1 MIFNELLDIK
11 CCKTNRVPISNTL
24 PKINIKNYNFFKL
37 DNGLKIILIENNK
50 FPIIRIGLYF
60 DIEPIQENKIGIKHI
75 IKNMLMAGS
84 ENYTKEKLYDT
95 LEYFGS
101 NINISSSNIE
111 MSILSKNI
119 EISIKILSDIIINPN
134 LNSINELNNSIKK
147 YLIFLKS
154 KNKDIDYLI
163 SKIKNKL
170 FYGINHPYGQIISEE
185 SLQNITLNDIKTFY
199 NTYYKPNIA
208 YLTFIGN
215 FSIEKIKNLVKKY
228 FSYWKKGLLP
238 NKNYIIPQ
246 HSQLEIDLINEPTA
260 KKAIIYMGNPISLE
274 TMNNDFLIAQMVNN
288 ILGNG
293 PNSRLF
299 INIREN
305 KKYAYYI
312 ASNIIINDYKT
323 IFSLKTQINLHH
335 VNDTINLLIK
345 ELHDITTHYISD
357 KELENNKKE
366 EIGHFIMKFENPI
379 KYINYIINEIKYPKN
394 FLKNYILNIKN
405 ITKEQI
411 LETAKK
417 YFLINYFRI
426 IIIGNNFNIKEM
438 KKFGYPIYLYN
449 TNGICNKKI

>member
-1 MIFNELLDIK
+1 MIFNELTYQK
-11 CCKTNRVPISNTL
+11 CCKTNIVPISNTL

-75 IKNMLMAGS
+75 IKNMLIAGS
-84 ENYTKEKLYDT
+84 ENYTKEKLYST

-228 FSYWKKGLLP
+228 FSYWKK
-238 NKNYIIPQ
+238 
-246 HSQLEIDLINEPTA
+246 
-260 KKAIIYMGNPISLE
+260 
-274 TMNNDFLIAQMVNN
+274 
-288 ILGNG
+288 
-293 PNSRLF
+293 
-299 INIREN
+299 
-305 KKYAYYI
+305 
-312 ASNIIINDYKT
+312 
-323 IFSLKTQINLHH
+323 
-335 VNDTINLLIK
+335 
-345 ELHDITTHYISD
+345 
-357 KELENNKKE
+357 
-366 EIGHFIMKFENPI
+366 
-379 KYINYIINEIKYPKN
+379 
-394 FLKNYILNIKN
+394 
-405 ITKEQI
+405 
-411 LETAKK
+411 
-417 YFLINYFRI
+417 
-426 IIIGNNFNIKEM
+426 
-438 KKFGYPIYLYN
+438 
-449 TNGICNKKI
+449 